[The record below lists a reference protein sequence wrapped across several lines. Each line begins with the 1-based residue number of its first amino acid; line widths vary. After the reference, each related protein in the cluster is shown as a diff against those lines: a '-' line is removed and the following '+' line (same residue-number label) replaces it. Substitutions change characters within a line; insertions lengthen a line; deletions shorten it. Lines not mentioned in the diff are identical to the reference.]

1 MQGIYNN
8 LNLEYNK
15 NQKELKRLKNSLALK
30 AVLKIVIY
38 TFFVYTISML
48 LIDNIFNDSIA
59 EYTSYELGRDTYLKF
74 VQNKKI
80 ILIVSAIIIFI
91 VIAYLV
97 IRKMNN
103 TITETIIAMDKL
115 LKNPDEEIKLS
126 NNLLPLENRI
136 NSIRVD
142 LIKSQNEA
150 KEAMQ
155 KKDNL
160 VMYMAHDLKTP
171 LTSIIGY
178 LSLLN
183 EEKDISDSLKKKYL
197 KIALDKSLRLEELTN
212 QFFDITRYNLQDI
225 PINKT
230 QIDLSYLF
238 DQLIEECY
246 PMLENKKLKVT
257 IKKPD
262 KLNYFGDGD
271 KLARAF
277 ENLIKN
283 AINYS
288 YENSEIIIDIKQIGK
303 SINIIFRNKCD
314 KIPEYKLEKIFDQ
327 FYRADSSRTSSTGGA
342 GLGLAITKKII
353 ELHDGNIKVKND
365 DEYIEFDVNL

>member
-1 MQGIYNN
+1 MQDNY
-8 LNLEYNK
+8 NLEN
-15 NQKELKRLKNSLALK
+15 NGTTKELKRLKNSLAIK
-30 AVLKIVIY
+30 AVLKIVVY
-38 TFFVYTISML
+38 TLFVYSISML

-74 VQNKKI
+74 VQNKEI
-80 ILIVSAIIIFI
+80 ILIVSAIIIFS

-115 LKNPDEEIKLS
+115 LKNPEEEIKLS
-126 NNLLPLENRI
+126 DDLLPLENRI
-136 NSIRVD
+136 NRIRVD
-142 LIKSQNEA
+142 LIKNQNEA

-171 LTSIIGY
+171 LTSVIGY
-178 LSLLN
+178 LSLLD
-183 EEKDISDSLKKKYL
+183 EEKDIPESLREKYI
-197 KIALDKSLRLEELTN
+197 KIALDKSLRLEDLTN

-225 PINKT
+225 PINKN

-246 PMLENKKLKVT
+246 PMLESKKLKINIT
-257 IKKPD
+257 KPD
-262 KLNYFGDGD
+262 KLSYLGDGD

-288 YENSEIIIDIKQIGK
+288 YEDSEIIIDVKKVGN
-303 SINIIFRNKCD
+303 SINISLKNKCD

-327 FYRADSSRTSSTGGA
+327 FYRADSSRTTSTGGA

-353 ELHDGNIKVKND
+353 ELHGGNIKVKND
-365 DEYIEFDVNL
+365 DEYIEFQINL